1 LLTKTSQPM
10 RQTNTIS
17 PCASCPRSKTGFCGA
32 ILGSERDN
40 ASRPD
45 WQHHFVVGPNK
56 QVIASNQPSPDV
68 FVLCNGW
75 ALRFLQLPD
84 GRRQILNF
92 LLPGDLFSASS
103 LFQDRVHFSVKA
115 LTAIQVSGMN
125 RSEVQSRITKN
136 PSVAAPAVG
145 ISCSAETEASEK
157 MLAAIGLCSAEER
170 IAYLFLH
177 LMKRVGERNIIRENR
192 YPLPLRQQDIAEAV
206 GLTPVHVSRILRAF
220 REKGIADL
228 SSGVLEV
235 FNLRELQ
242 RLASVE

>member
-1 LLTKTSQPM
+1 M
-10 RQTNTIS
+10 RQTDPIS
-17 PCASCPRSKTGFCGA
+17 PCASCPQSKLGFCGA
-32 ILGSERDN
+32 ILGSDRDHTSTP
-40 ASRPD
+40 A

-56 QVIASNQPSPDV
+56 QVIASNQPSQDV
-68 FVLCNGW
+68 YVLCTGW

-103 LFQDRVHFSVKA
+103 LFKDRVHFSVKA

-125 RSEVQSRITKN
+125 RNEVQARISRN
-136 PSVAAPAVG
+136 PSVLAPAVA

-170 IAYLFLH
+170 IAYLILH
-177 LMKRVGERNIIRENR
+177 LMKRIGERSVIRENR

-206 GLTPVHVSRILRAF
+206 GLTPVHVSRILSSF

-228 SSGVLEV
+228 SNGILEV

-242 RLASVE
+242 RLASVA